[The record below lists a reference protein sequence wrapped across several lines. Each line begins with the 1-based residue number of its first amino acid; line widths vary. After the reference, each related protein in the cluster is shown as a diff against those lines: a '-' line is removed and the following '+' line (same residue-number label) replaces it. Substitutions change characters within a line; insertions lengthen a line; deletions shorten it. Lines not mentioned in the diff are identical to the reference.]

1 MKALLFAALPA
12 VLLRGCPFTAD
23 SSFDLDVKPAI
34 VQPIIPG
41 QPLMLLVQ
49 VVNETDG
56 TGKGEVVSLTAAAPD
71 ATITVEPSSI
81 TPGQVA
87 EVTVTA
93 GQAAVGQDLAVT
105 IMGQRGDAQATAT
118 KTLSVTEGNIED
130 FDELEATAEEM
141 RDLFIPWLEANH
153 PELGITS
160 QTAWTPQLATPYIL
174 VVSHYLFLSQ
184 DWELHVYWHVM
195 IPPYDWAKIDL
206 RHRFTEAAYSQSFE
220 ISSRSDPQ
228 QAPHPIDP
236 PEDLWR

>member
-49 VVNETDG
+49 VANETDG
-56 TGKGEVVSLTAAAPD
+56 TGQGEAVSLSATAPD
-71 ATITVEPSSI
+71 ATVTVEPSSI

-93 GQAAVGQDLAVT
+93 EQAAVGQDLAVT